1 MKGTLGSIGILLL
14 LVLMACASTQPT
26 GIPELQQLE
35 NYEGVSMT
43 PEENEVPSI
52 RQMALRETAMSLGA
66 RGGLTWRGT
75 KINRMLDSEAKQLDQ
90 VFNFQVL
97 LLDDNVLPP
106 VLIES
111 RESLNLASPYSIRV
125 ADRTYRI
132 LKQARFVTVA
142 PTWRDYLVMD
152 ETPPELPDTSLL
164 PKTRRERVIW
174 KKGVQQGWFQG
185 LSQADIIYKD
195 NFARLKRDYQ
205 GMIRYRMLLAQNMV
219 SAPQVAHRQLG
230 VTGGGEELS
239 VNDRTL
245 TIQALPALRAESE
258 TWSPAVQNEKHEG
271 LHAIEGPE
279 AHRLGED
286 MELSEK

>member
-1 MKGTLGSIGILLL
+1 MIRQLLGRRSIGIVLLIS
-14 LVLMACASTQPT
+14 LMACSTPKQPI
-26 GIPELQQLE
+26 GIPELQELE
-35 NYEGVSMT
+35 NYEAVQISDA
-43 PEENEVPSI
+43 EDAVPSI
-52 RQMALRETAMSLGA
+52 RRTALRETGMSVGA
-66 RGGLTWRGT
+66 RGGLTWRGA
-75 KINRMLDSEAKQLDQ
+75 KINRTLEGESKQLDT

-111 RESLNLASPYSIRV
+111 RESLNLATPYSIRV
-125 ADRTYRI
+125 ADRSYRI
-132 LKQARFVTVA
+132 LKQARFVTLV
-142 PTWRDYLVMD
+142 PTWRDYLIMD
-152 ETPPELPDTSLL
+152 ETIPEMPDKSLL
-164 PKTRRERVIW
+164 PKTRKEREVWRIA
-174 KKGVQQGWFQG
+174 VQQGWYQG
-185 LSQADIIYKD
+185 IAQADMIYTE

-219 SAPQVAHRQLG
+219 SAPQVAHRQMG

-258 TWSPAVQNEKHEG
+258 SWSPAVHNEKDEG

-279 AHRLGED
+279 AHRLESPD
-286 MELSEK
+286 K